1 MGRSFS
7 LLLLVGRGIIIGGS
21 DKFSVDPKLKVKV
34 KKSKAENE
42 SESIGIIIR
51 GSYKFSVDPNPKVK
65 LKMKIKKGK
74 VKVAASLL
82 LAAIISQLIHS

>member
-34 KKSKAENE
+34 RAKMKM
-42 SESIGIIIR
+42 
-51 GSYKFSVDPNPKVK
+51 KVK
-65 LKMKIKKGK
+65 K
-74 VKVAASLL
+74 VKVVASSLVAVISFLL
-82 LAAIISQLIHS
+82 IQS

>member
-34 KKSKAENE
+34 RAKMKM
-42 SESIGIIIR
+42 
-51 GSYKFSVDPNPKVK
+51 KVK
-65 LKMKIKKGK
+65 KVKMK
-74 VKVAASLL
+74 VKVAASSLVAATNSLL
-82 LAAIISQLIHS
+82 IQS